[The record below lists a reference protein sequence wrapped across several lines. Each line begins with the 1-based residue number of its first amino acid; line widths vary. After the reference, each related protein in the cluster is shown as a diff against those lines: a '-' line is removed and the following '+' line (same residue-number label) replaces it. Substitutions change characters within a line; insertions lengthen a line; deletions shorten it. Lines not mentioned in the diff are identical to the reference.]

1 MPVRL
6 PIACPPFR
14 SFCPLLYARRGAKR
28 RESARSATI
37 YCVGKCQEIQN
48 LVPLCVPAR
57 IRAAMPR
64 IFPQAGRKL
73 WKNPPILLENCLFLY
88 SYVTSCPF
96 PLQSNGCFVILIF
109 SKVWKGEYAVKR
121 VFALCLAVFLI
132 LTACMLPAAAAPAA
146 KQVFF
151 DQAEIRNPGAVRM
164 LVDLGLISGYTD
176 GSFRPAAPVTR
187 EEIAKVIARLCTDD
201 PQAENLTAFADT
213 AGSWGNLYVCF
224 CAERG
229 VITGDGQGNFRPKDA
244 VTARELAKMLLVV
257 LGEDGTR

>member
-1 MPVRL
+1 M
-6 PIACPPFR
+6 
-14 SFCPLLYARRGAKR
+14 
-28 RESARSATI
+28 
-37 YCVGKCQEIQN
+37 
-48 LVPLCVPAR
+48 
-57 IRAAMPR
+57 
-64 IFPQAGRKL
+64 
-73 WKNPPILLENCLFLY
+73 
-88 SYVTSCPF
+88 
-96 PLQSNGCFVILIF
+96 
-109 SKVWKGEYAVKR
+109 KR

-213 AGSWGNLYVCF
+213 AGSWGNL
-224 CAERG
+224 
-229 VITGDGQGNFRPKDA
+229 
-244 VTARELAKMLLVV
+244 
-257 LGEDGTR
+257 